1 MIEPSGV
8 LCIYKEQGATSH
20 DVVNRVRR
28 LYHTKRVGH
37 TGTLDPLATGALVV
51 MVGRAA
57 KAAEFLSCDSKEYIA
72 ALKLGIET
80 DTEDI
85 TGTVTSRHDGV
96 LPGRDAVEAV
106 CKGFIGKISQIP
118 PMYSAIKIGGRKLVD
133 LARKNI
139 EIERQPREITVHSLG
154 VTPGETEDEYI
165 LKVSCSSGTYI
176 RTLCADIGRT
186 LGCGAAMKT
195 LERTRSGLF
204 TLDGAKTLKELEEMS
219 EGDRIA
225 SLMPTEE
232 LFSDLQAVP
241 LPAFFEKL
249 AHSGL
254 EIYLKKIS
262 LDLPAGTRVR
272 LCGSKG
278 FFALGEVREY
288 PDGTAIKPIKQFVI

>member
-1 MIEPSGV
+1 MSEPSGV

-28 LYHTKRVGH
+28 LYNTKRVGH

-72 ALKLGIET
+72 TLKLGIET

-85 TGTVTSRHDGV
+85 TGTVTSRYDGV

-106 CKGFIGKISQIP
+106 CKEFTGQISQIP

-139 EIERQPREITVHSLG
+139 EIDRQPREITVHSLG
-154 VTPGETEDEYI
+154 VTQGETEDEYI
-165 LKVSCSSGTYI
+165 LEVSCSSGTYI

-186 LGCGAAMKT
+186 LGCRGVMKT
-195 LERTRSGLF
+195 LKRTRSGLF
-204 TLDGAKTLKELEEMS
+204 TLEHAKMLKELEEMS
-219 EGDRIA
+219 EAERIA
-225 SLMPTEE
+225 ALMPIEE
-232 LFSDLQAVP
+232 LFSDLKAVL

-272 LCGSKG
+272 LCGSEG